1 MRDIMDYTKNENF
14 KYLVIK
20 ASNGNYYG
28 FNLKVKKER
37 IYAMKI
43 ENPVKQNNFIMVGW
57 KVSKTLPKW
66 IHNSNSWVVFIDE
79 MGADEFK
86 MVEPSEAGKM
96 GAQRGGTG
104 R

>member
-20 ASNGNYYG
+20 ASHGNYYG

-37 IYAMKI
+37 TYAMKI
-43 ENPVKQNNFIMVGW
+43 VNPLEQNNFMVVGW

-66 IHNSNSWVVFIDE
+66 IHSANSWVVFIDE
-79 MGADEFK
+79 MGADEVE
-86 MVEPSEAGKM
+86 MVDTSEVSKI
-96 GAQRGGTG
+96 GGEHKEEEQ
-104 R
+104 